1 MQTDQFILPAFRLH
15 EVITT
20 CFEAMGWP
28 ERDAGIVA
36 DHLVLS
42 DQSGHPSHGSGM
54 METYGKSFQSGA
66 IGPERVAKPKECAP
80 PFLVVNADFALG
92 HVALLD
98 AIATG
103 ADIAKSQGVAILN
116 VISAHHI
123 GRVGHYAEVAAE
135 KGLISLFWSNV
146 FGRPP
151 LVAPFGGT
159 EARLGTNPHC
169 IGVPRLGRPPLIL
182 DMATSRI
189 ALGKTRVAQAQGRD
203 VPEGCLLDADGIPTT
218 DPNVMFTSPVGCLLS
233 FGDHKGAGIG
243 FMAEIL
249 SSALAATDTIAT
261 DAASGLIAN
270 NTFCMLIDPKRL
282 GASAEATETVI
293 ETYANWITSARPAIP
308 GAPVLLPGAP
318 ERQSRARMG
327 ADVWLSRAG
336 WNSTRR
342 AALSIGV
349 EIPES

>member
-54 METYGKSFQSGA
+54 METYVKSFQSGA

-159 EARLGTNPHC
+159 EARL
-169 IGVPRLGRPPLIL
+169 
-182 DMATSRI
+182 SR
-189 ALGKTRVAQAQGRD
+189 
-203 VPEGCLLDADGIPTT
+203 
-218 DPNVMFTSPVGCLLS
+218 
-233 FGDHKGAGIG
+233 
-243 FMAEIL
+243 
-249 SSALAATDTIAT
+249 
-261 DAASGLIAN
+261 
-270 NTFCMLIDPKRL
+270 TF
-282 GASAEATETVI
+282 
-293 ETYANWITSARPAIP
+293 
-308 GAPVLLPGAP
+308 
-318 ERQSRARMG
+318 
-327 ADVWLSRAG
+327 
-336 WNSTRR
+336 
-342 AALSIGV
+342 
-349 EIPES
+349 